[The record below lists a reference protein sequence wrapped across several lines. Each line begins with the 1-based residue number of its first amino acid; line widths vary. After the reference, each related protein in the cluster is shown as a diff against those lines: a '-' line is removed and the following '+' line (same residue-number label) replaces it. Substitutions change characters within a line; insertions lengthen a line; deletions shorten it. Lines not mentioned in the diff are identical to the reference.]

1 MSYIKGTTSLTQEV
15 NISKAMA
22 GAPSDI
28 AGKYVKLAGYTRGWD
43 GTNLAVMLPQDEDP
57 TGSGIG
63 VFVSMLNRTTKVT
76 GLKKNI
82 GHANDGAYFNEQYFF
97 ATGGGE
103 GKNSKIIKCYGM
115 DLKHDGDYTFTGP
128 ENDISCISHIVNNY
142 FFLGKRNVIYK
153 CEKNNATMTFDV
165 IDNNPIT
172 LPVKNTVVG
181 GWTNQGMY
189 CRADKLYKIYGENV
203 SKGGQIKRNYIA
215 VFDLKGER
223 PKYTGASLSAV
234 YSCNREEKFLFE
246 VQGIDVSTTGEIR
259 IAVDKRDAG
268 VSDYKAGVY
277 LVKLNN

>member
-43 GTNLAVMLPQDEDP
+43 GTNLAVMLPQNEDP
-57 TGSGIG
+57 MGSGIG
-63 VFVSMLNRTTKVT
+63 VFVSMLNGTTKVT

-142 FFLGKRNVIYK
+142 FFLGKGNKIYVCWK
-153 CEKNNATMTFDV
+153 DSAKMTFDKV
-165 IDNNPIT
+165 GQEIA
-172 LPVKNTVVG
+172 LPVENTVVE
-181 GWTNQGMY
+181 GWTKQGMY
-189 CRADKLYKIYGENV
+189 CRSDKLYKIYGEKV
-203 SKGGQIKRNYIA
+203 GRGSQIKRNYIA
-215 VFDLKGER
+215 VFDLKGEC

-234 YSCNREEKFLFE
+234 YSCNRTEKFLFE
-246 VQGIDVSTTGEIR
+246 VQGIDVSTKGEIR